1 MNSRRLFETATS
13 ALFISLAIQP
23 AHAAEQQPRLAE
35 SATVSRNLLNAELSE
50 ILERE
55 AGRQGFVKVVLR
67 LTVPFAPELL
77 LSEAERSQQRRDI
90 AKAAFYLKKRLP
102 QQWNVTSIDHLPYV
116 EATLRE
122 GDIDTL
128 RSLDG
133 VSGVEI
139 SESFNWLHNFVR
151 LRVMERTREVKA
163 ARPLTNRASK
173 PTERI
178 VGGTDAEPSTHPFQV
193 GLLAKSVEDN
203 FYAQFCGGT
212 LVSSQYV
219 VTAAHCSDFV
229 HPTEVQVLV
238 GTQRL
243 DGSGQRVNVTSVTV
257 HPNWNT
263 RTDNYDVAVWK
274 LSAPVT
280 GLSFA
285 TLATTQ
291 PTTAGVALRA
301 TGWGTLW
308 SEGERSETLQQVD
321 VPYVPT
327 VGRACQYQRGI
338 TAQMLCAGEAGKDS
352 CQGDSGGPLTMNN
365 GSGYT
370 VLAGV
375 VSFGTG
381 CGDPGYPGVYAN
393 VASSNIHN
401 FIISNTTSPT
411 SENVIEF
418 SVSNVSVSEEQ
429 RTVTLTVQRSSRAGT
444 ATVRYI
450 TSNNTAVSPSD
461 YRSKTGTVR
470 FARNTTTAKIT
481 ISLKN
486 DRVREGDE
494 SFFVNLSNPS
504 SGFSIGETQ
513 QAIVSIADDD

>member
-1 MNSRRLFETATS
+1 
-13 ALFISLAIQP
+13 
-23 AHAAEQQPRLAE
+23 
-35 SATVSRNLLNAELSE
+35 
-50 ILERE
+50 
-55 AGRQGFVKVVLR
+55 
-67 LTVPFAPELL
+67 
-77 LSEAERSQQRRDI
+77 
-90 AKAAFYLKKRLP
+90 
-102 QQWNVTSIDHLPYV
+102 
-116 EATLRE
+116 
-122 GDIDTL
+122 
-128 RSLDG
+128 
-133 VSGVEI
+133 
-139 SESFNWLHNFVR
+139 
-151 LRVMERTREVKA
+151 
-163 ARPLTNRASK
+163 
-173 PTERI
+173 
-178 VGGTDAEPSTHPFQV
+178 
-193 GLLAKSVEDN
+193 
-203 FYAQFCGGT
+203 
-212 LVSSQYV
+212 
-219 VTAAHCSDFV
+219 
-229 HPTEVQVLV
+229 
-238 GTQRL
+238 
-243 DGSGQRVNVTSVTV
+243 
-257 HPNWNT
+257 
-263 RTDNYDVAVWK
+263 
-274 LSAPVT
+274 
-280 GLSFA
+280 
-285 TLATTQ
+285 
-291 PTTAGVALRA
+291 
-301 TGWGTLW
+301 
-308 SEGERSETLQQVD
+308 
-321 VPYVPT
+321 
-327 VGRACQYQRGI
+327 
-338 TAQMLCAGEAGKDS
+338 
-352 CQGDSGGPLTMNN
+352 MNN

-429 RTVTLTVQRSSRAGT
+429 RTVTLTVQRSSGAGT